1 MKKINKILIIISVVI
16 VILGVFIG
24 IGTSNEL
31 LNSISGEN
39 NAIELFGVFGAKIIG
54 TIIIIGSVI
63 IDLLIWLFYGLIL
76 LIIRMIKKFK
86 KNN

>member
-16 VILGVFIG
+16 VVLGVFIG
-24 IGTSNEL
+24 LGTSNEL

-39 NAIELFGVFGAKIIG
+39 NAIELFGVFGSKIIG

-86 KNN
+86 KIN